1 MTNAWQ
7 HLKCG
12 EIWDMGEVLNTNLMT
27 EKVYQNFK
35 KRPKN
40 LKIANN
46 NLKRALINFKIRFFK
61 T

>member
-1 MTNAWQ
+1 MTNAWV

-27 EKVYQNFK
+27 EKVYQNLK

-46 NLKRALINFKIRFFK
+46 NIKRALINF
-61 T
+61 